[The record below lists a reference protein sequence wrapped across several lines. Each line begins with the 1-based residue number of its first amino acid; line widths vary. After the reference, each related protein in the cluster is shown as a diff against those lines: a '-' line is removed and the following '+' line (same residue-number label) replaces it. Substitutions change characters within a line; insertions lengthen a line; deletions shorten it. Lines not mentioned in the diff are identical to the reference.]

1 LAELLLLTPSIAFV
15 QQCRQALSGTG
26 ATLEHTWDHDDDGRM
41 LAAAQAIEP
50 LMVAIGPGVEAGA
63 AVDLAARIGRELP
76 EVVVILFAGGSP
88 DLWREAA
95 RAGVRD
101 ILDPNLEI
109 SDLRTAMLRDLSSA
123 RERWEKLNPT
133 GHSQAAQMI
142 TVISPKGGSGKT
154 MLSSNL
160 AVALSRIGAGS
171 VVLVDLDLQFGDVP
185 TALLLAPEYT
195 MFDLAYSADEV
206 DSTTVKVFLT
216 AHPSGVYLLAAPITP
231 AEAERISLD
240 TVERVIGLLRRS
252 FDLVVVDTGAGVDE
266 FALKAIELAD
276 DVIALCSM
284 DVASSTSLRK
294 ELRILDQVGLTGA
307 QRHLVIN
314 RVDSGVGLTV
324 ADIEA
329 LMEMRSVARVP
340 LKRGVLAAM
349 NQGKALTE
357 LNHRSEESKV
367 ILDLARYVVAEHA
380 RRRGA

>member
-1 LAELLLLTPSIAFV
+1 LAELLLLTPSLAFV
-15 QQCRQALSGTG
+15 QQCRQVLSGTG
-26 ATLEHTWDHDDDGRM
+26 ATLEHAWDHADDGRM
-41 LAAAQAIEP
+41 LAAARTTEP
-50 LMVAIGPGVEAGA
+50 LMVAIGPGVEADVA
-63 AVDLAARIGRELP
+63 IDLAARIGRELP
-76 EVVVILFAGGSP
+76 EMVVILFAVSTS

-101 ILDPNLEI
+101 ILDPNLDVA
-109 SDLRTAMLRDLSSA
+109 DLRTALLRDLSSA
-123 RERWEKLNPT
+123 RDRWGKLNL
-133 GHSQAAQMI
+133 GGQSQAGQMI
-142 TVISPKGGSGKT
+142 TVVSPKGGSGKT

-160 AVALSRIGAGS
+160 AVALARIGAGS

-185 TALLLAPEYT
+185 TALLISPEYT
-195 MFDLAYSADEV
+195 MFDLAYAAEEV

-216 AHPSGVYLLAAPITP
+216 AHPSGVYVLAAPITP

-294 ELRILDQVGLTGA
+294 ELRILDQIGLTSA

-314 RVDSGVGLTV
+314 RVDTGLGLTV
-324 ADIEA
+324 GDIEA
-329 LMEMRSVARVP
+329 LMDMRAVVRVP
-340 LKRGVLAAM
+340 RKRGVLAAM

-357 LNHRSEESKV
+357 LNHRSEESKA
-367 ILDLARYVVAEHA
+367 ILELARHVVAAHA
-380 RRRGA
+380 TRSGA